1 MKAVF
6 EKQATPKTLEQ
17 IEQLVN
23 VNPDMESLSRRTI
36 QKMMDKLLIELRGKL
51 EADMSD
57 GKIRYVFERIHQEL
71 ETVQTL
77 RKQRQVN
84 RDLSDVILDSEA

>member
-1 MKAVF
+1 
-6 EKQATPKTLEQ
+6 
-17 IEQLVN
+17 
-23 VNPDMESLSRRTI
+23 
-36 QKMMDKLLIELRGKL
+36 MMDKLLIELRGKL